1 MRLEALTIRNF
12 RVLKQA
18 QLSFSDQV
26 MGIIGPNG
34 AGKSS
39 IVEAIAWAL
48 YGNKVARS
56 GKDEIR
62 SIYASAGEECRVDL
76 GFELN
81 REHYQLTRRLIGRQ
95 DRMEVTLSRNGRPES
110 AGTTETERYVANL
123 LGLDWRGFLTSFL
136 ARQQELNA
144 LADLAPV
151 QRRQHLAGML
161 GIDRL
166 DLALRR
172 VKDERRLLQQAA
184 ITYEQQ
190 HQHWELVNQKL
201 VELREH
207 MRHVERQQ
215 DSLLGAQ
222 RTATET
228 YEKIADQHR
237 EHEALKV
244 TCSQLQARLDSVAS
258 TLELV
263 EQQLED
269 LCSQEQRL
277 SDASAEFEQLQDQT
291 SKLADLK
298 AELAGVEKANLEL
311 AQLRDLKQQAAEI
324 DRQLAEM
331 GETIVERQ
339 AEAEAVKRQLEEIPD
354 DAANQFDRTKVQL
367 EQARADWTETK
378 ADQRANQ
385 VAVATLSEQMTS
397 IDQVGPDAICER
409 CRRPFGDDLEE
420 IREHLSSELEM
431 LTKAD
436 SELDEALEGLRL
448 EGDRFK
454 SEVTR
459 LENLIQIGREAQVR
473 DQTLRREIETA
484 LVGQKRLTDQ
494 KTSLTDRMARLG
506 SMEFDSERLKYL
518 KEETERLEQIAV
530 RVSELRG
537 ELGRLPEVQAGLS
550 KARDQVTRLK
560 TEATDLERQLADLG
574 YDATAAAKV
583 AAEFE
588 SLQKQFD
595 EARQAALEGAKEV
608 EIAQREITA
617 REEELTRLT
626 EAGLRLEE
634 CRIDQFYAEKLVSLF
649 TDFRKYTISRIRP
662 RLAEHSSQLISEMSD
677 GRYSMVE
684 LDEDYNLQIMD
695 SGQYFG
701 VDRFSGGEKDLAS
714 LCLRLAISLALTE
727 SAGMERSFVIL
738 DEVFGSQ
745 DTSRRELIFQSLAN
759 LKERFPQIILVT
771 HLEELK
777 NQVEA
782 LIELIPQPGG
792 WSEVRLNGETT

>member
-1 MRLEALTIRNF
+1 MRLEALTIINF

-18 QLSFSDQV
+18 RFSFSNQV
-26 MGIIGPNG
+26 IGVIGPNG

-62 SIYASAGEECRVDL
+62 SVYAAAGEECRVDL
-76 GFELN
+76 AFELN
-81 REHYQLTRRLIGRQ
+81 QEHYQLTRRLIGRQ
-95 DRMEVTLSRNGRPES
+95 DRMEVTMSRNGHPES
-110 AGTTETERYVANL
+110 AGTTETEHYVATL

-144 LADLAPV
+144 LADLAPN

-166 DLALRR
+166 DQAIRR
-172 VKDERRLLQQAA
+172 VKDERRILQQTA
-184 ITYEQQ
+184 ITLEQQ
-190 HQHWELVNQKL
+190 HQHWGLVNQKL

-215 DSLLGAQ
+215 VILSGAQ
-222 RTATET
+222 KTATET
-228 YEKIADQHR
+228 YEEITDKHR
-237 EHEALKV
+237 EHEALKI
-244 TCSQLQARLDSVAS
+244 TCSQLQAQLNSVAS
-258 TLELV
+258 TLQPV

-277 SDASAEFEQLQDQT
+277 SDASAKFEQLQDQIT
-291 SKLADLK
+291 ILADLK
-298 AELAGVEKANLEL
+298 KELAGVEKANLEL
-311 AQLRDLKQQAAEI
+311 GQLRDLRQQVAEF
-324 DRQLAEM
+324 DRQLDEV
-331 GETIVERQ
+331 GETLIERQ
-339 AEAEAVKRQLEEIPD
+339 AEAESVRHQLEEIPTD
-354 DAANQFDRTKVQL
+354 VADQLARTKVQL
-367 EQARADWTETK
+367 DKARADWTETK

-385 VAVATLSEQMTS
+385 VAVKTLGEQMTS
-397 IDQVGPDAICER
+397 IDKIGPDAICER
-409 CRRPFGDDLEE
+409 CLRPFGDDLEE
-420 IREHLSSELEM
+420 IRQHLSNELGT
-431 LTKAD
+431 LKKTGA
-436 SELDEALEGLRL
+436 ELSGVLEGLRV
-448 EGDRFK
+448 EGDQFK
-454 SEVTR
+454 SEATR
-459 LENLIQIGREAQVR
+459 LDNLIQIGRETRVR
-473 DQTLRREIETA
+473 NKTLQREIETA
-484 LVGQKRLTDQ
+484 LIGQKRLTDQ
-494 KTSLTDRMARLG
+494 RTGLTDRMAQLG
-506 SMEFDSERLKYL
+506 SVEFDPERLKFL
-518 KEETERLEQIAV
+518 KQETERLEQIAV
-530 RVSELRG
+530 RVSELKG
-537 ELGRLPEVQAGLS
+537 ELGRLPEVKAGLS
-550 KARDQVTRLK
+550 KARDQVARLK
-560 TEATDLERQLADLG
+560 AEATDLERQLAELG
-574 YDATAAAKV
+574 YDASAAAKV

-588 SLQKQFD
+588 IRQKQF
-595 EARQAALEGAKEV
+595 EETRRAALEGAKEV

-634 CRIDQFYAEKLVSLF
+634 CRTNQFYAEKLVSLF

-662 RLAEHSSQLISEMSD
+662 RLAELSSQLITEMSD

-738 DEVFGSQ
+738 DEVFSSQ

-777 NQVEA
+777 NQVES
-782 LIELIPQPGG
+782 LIELRPQPGG
-792 WSEVRLNGETT
+792 WSEVKVNGETT